1 MLKYQRLLC
10 RRFGGL
16 AAAGTALD
24 GQTRREAVSCSPA
37 SRSTGLPIWHS
48 SPLLLALNSSM
59 RLASILPLAAS
70 PIRALNDSNSQPE
83 AIAIMAAD
91 PDHLLRGDDAPPT
104 LPILPVRNT
113 VLFPGVVLPVTVT
126 RKKSVKLVRKAY
138 AADKL
143 LGVVAQQNPDADEP
157 ATDELHAVGTLARIL
172 KLLEQPD
179 GQITII
185 LQGQVRFTV
194 EEQLSFT
201 PLIARV
207 SYFDEVALN
216 PEIPGE
222 FGLLQALREAATKVL
237 ELTPEIPMEARA
249 MLDGIQSPAFLTH
262 FLSSNVQ
269 LDLPAKQRLLAL
281 ADPEAQAR
289 LLLEALLSQAELLEI
304 KQDIR
309 SKTHTGID
317 AQQREYFLRQQLK
330 TLQDELGQEGPDED
344 VHRLRARA
352 ETKKWPE
359 AVALHFKKEMDKLA
373 RTNPMA
379 PDFSVS
385 MNYVEFML
393 DLPWGEFTKDKFN
406 LKQTKKILDADH
418 FGLEKVKE
426 RILEYIAV
434 LKLKQDLKAP
444 ILCLYGPP
452 GVGKTSLGRSI
463 ATAMGRKYIRMS
475 LGGVRDEAEIR
486 GHRKTYVGA
495 MPGRIIAQIKKVGV
509 SNPVIIL
516 DEIDKVS
523 SDFRGDPSSALLEV
537 LDPEQNATFTDN
549 YLEVEYDLSKVL
561 FIATA
566 NSLETIQP
574 ALRDRMEI
582 IDLTGYTQEEKVQI
596 ARKHLWP
603 KQLREH
609 GLGETEVKITDA
621 ALHRVADDYTRES
634 GVRGLERKLA
644 ALTRNLARRKAGKE
658 PVPVVMEPA
667 DVRKILGAA
676 IFDRDQYQDNDIAGV
691 VTGLA
696 WTSVGGDILFVESL
710 LSRGRGK
717 LTLSGQLGDVMK
729 ESAITAL
736 SYLRSRADE
745 IGIDYRL
752 FEQYDLHIHFPEGAV
767 PKDGPSAGIAIFTSM
782 ASAFTQRRVRPRLA
796 MTGEITLR
804 GKVLPVGGIKEKLLA
819 ARRAG
824 MTDIILCPKNRKD
837 IEEIQADYLKGLT
850 IHYADRVDDVLRVA
864 LLDELVPN
872 PQKLP
877 VRDEPLPVV
886 GPSVEV
892 Q

>member
-1 MLKYQRLLC
+1 
-10 RRFGGL
+10 
-16 AAAGTALD
+16 
-24 GQTRREAVSCSPA
+24 
-37 SRSTGLPIWHS
+37 
-48 SPLLLALNSSM
+48 
-59 RLASILPLAAS
+59 
-70 PIRALNDSNSQPE
+70 
-83 AIAIMAAD
+83 MAAD
-91 PDHLLRGDDAPPT
+91 PDHLLPVVDAPAV
-104 LPILPVRNT
+104 LAILPVRNT

-126 RKKSVKLVRKAY
+126 RKKSIRLVRKL
-138 AADKL
+138 AAKNEKL
-143 LGVVAQQNPDADEP
+143 LGVVAQRHPDADEP
-157 ATDELHAVGTLARIL
+157 GTEDLYPVGTLARIL
-172 KLLEQPD
+172 KLIDQPD
-179 GQITII
+179 DTVTII
-185 LQGQVRFTV
+185 IQGQARFVVGEELTHSPQLTVRATYF
-194 EEQLSFT
+194 EEK
-201 PLIARV
+201 
-207 SYFDEVALN
+207 ALDADKD
-216 PEIPGE
+216 GE
-222 FGLLQALREAATKVL
+222 LVLLQSLREAASKVL
-237 ELTPEIPMEARA
+237 ELTPEIPTEARN
-249 MLDGIQSPAFLTH
+249 MLDGIQSPAFLIH

-269 LDLPAKQRLLAL
+269 LELPAKQRLLEL
-281 ADPEAQAR
+281 AEPEAQAR
-289 LLLEALLSQAELLEI
+289 QLLEALLRQIELLEI
-304 KQDIR
+304 KNDIR
-309 SKTHTGID
+309 TKVHTGID
-317 AQQREYFLRQQLK
+317 AEQREYFLRKQLK
-330 TLQDELGQEGPDED
+330 TLQDELGQGEGSPEGD
-344 VHRLRARA
+344 VDALRARA
-352 ETKKWPE
+352 LTKKWPE
-359 AVALHFKKEMDKLA
+359 ATAKHFEKELSKLG
-373 RTNPMA
+373 RLNQMS
-379 PDFSVS
+379 PDYPVTL
-385 MNYVEFML
+385 NYVEFLL
-393 DLPWGEFTKDKFN
+393 DLPWGATTKDKFN
-406 LKQTKKILDADH
+406 LKTAKKILDADH

-426 RILEYIAV
+426 RILEYLAV

-463 ATAMGRKYIRMS
+463 AQALGRKYVRLS

-495 MPGRIIAQIKKVGV
+495 MPGRIISQIKKAGV

-537 LDPEQNATFTDN
+537 LDPEQNSTFTDN
-549 YLEVEYDLSKVL
+549 YLEVEYDLSRVL

-609 GLGETEVKITDA
+609 GLGETEVKITDQ

-634 GVRGLERKLA
+634 GVRSLERQLA
-644 ALTRNLARRKAGKE
+644 ALTRHLARRKASKE
-658 PVPVVMEPA
+658 ALPPQLDPS
-667 DVRKILGAA
+667 DVLRILGAPR
-676 IFDRDQYQDNDIAGV
+676 FERDKDQDHDTAGV

-736 SYLRSRADE
+736 SYLRSRGDE
-745 IGIDYRL
+745 LGIDHRL
-752 FEQYDLHIHFPEGAV
+752 FEQYDLHIHFPEGGI
-767 PKDGPSAGIAIFTSM
+767 PKDGPSAGIAIFTSI
-782 ASAFTQRRVRPRLA
+782 ASAYTQRKIRPKMA

-804 GKVLPVGGIKEKLLA
+804 GRVLPVGGIKEKLLA

-824 MTDIILCPKNRKD
+824 IDMIILSPKNRKD
-837 IEEIQADYLKGLT
+837 VEEIPAEYLKGVR
-850 IHYADRVDDVLRVA
+850 IHYAERVDDVLAVA
-864 LLDELVPN
+864 LLPELVAR

-877 VRDEPLPVV
+877 VRDEAPAPV

>member
-1 MLKYQRLLC
+1 MTFVTPRPIGYYSGADATLA
-10 RRFGGL
+10 GG
-16 AAAGTALD
+16 A
-24 GQTRREAVSCSPA
+24 
-37 SRSTGLPIWHS
+37 
-48 SPLLLALNSSM
+48 
-59 RLASILPLAAS
+59 
-70 PIRALNDSNSQPE
+70 DSAPE

-91 PDHLLRGDDAPPT
+91 PDHLVSGNDAPPT
-104 LPILPVRNT
+104 LSLLPVRNT

-126 RKKSVKLVRKAY
+126 RKKSIRLVRKL
-138 AADKL
+138 AAKNEKL
-143 LGVVAQQNPDADEP
+143 VGVVAQRNPEADEP
-157 ATDELHAVGTLARIL
+157 GLEDLYPVGTLARIL
-172 KLLEQPD
+172 KVIDQPD
-179 GQITII
+179 GQVTII
-185 LQGQVRFTV
+185 IQGQVRFQI
-194 EEQLSFT
+194 EEQLTFSPQLT
-201 PLIARV
+201 ARV
-207 SYFDEVALN
+207 SYFEERALDA
-216 PEIPGE
+216 EKDGE
-222 FGLLQALREAATKVL
+222 MVLLQSLREAASKVL
-237 ELTPEIPMEARA
+237 ELTPEIPTEARA
-249 MLDGIQSPAFLTH
+249 MLEGIQSPAFLIH

-269 LDLPAKQRLLAL
+269 LELPAKQQLLEL

-289 LLLEALLSQAELLEI
+289 QLLEALLRQVELLEI
-304 KQDIR
+304 KNDIR
-309 SKTHTGID
+309 TKVHTGID

-330 TLQDELGQEGPDED
+330 TLQDELGQGESPEQD
-344 VHRLRARA
+344 VADLRARA
-352 ETKKWPE
+352 KEKKWPE
-359 AVALHFKKEMDKLA
+359 ATAKHFDKELAKLS
-373 RTNPMA
+373 RINQMS
-379 PDFSVS
+379 PDYPVTL
-385 MNYVEFML
+385 NYVEFLL
-393 DLPWGEFTKDKFN
+393 DLPWGEYTKDKFN
-406 LKQTKKILDADH
+406 LKATKKILDADH

-426 RILEYIAV
+426 RILEYLAV

-463 ATAMGRKYIRMS
+463 AQALGRKYVRMS

-495 MPGRIIAQIKKVGV
+495 MPGRIIAQIKKAGA

-537 LDPEQNATFTDN
+537 LDPEQNSTFTDN

-582 IDLTGYTQEEKVQI
+582 IDLTGYTQEEKAQI

-609 GLGETEVKITDA
+609 GLGEQEVKISDA
-621 ALHRVADDYTRES
+621 ALNRVADDYTRES
-634 GVRGLERKLA
+634 GVRNLDRQLA
-644 ALTRNLARRKAGKE
+644 ALSRNLARRKASKE
-658 PVPVVMEPA
+658 TLPPQLEPS
-667 DVRKILGAA
+667 DVLKILGAPRY
-676 IFDRDQYQDNDIAGV
+676 DRDLYQESDTAGV

-736 SYLRSRADE
+736 SYLRSRSDE
-745 IGIDYRL
+745 LGIDYRL
-752 FEQYDLHIHFPEGAV
+752 FEQYDLHIHFPEGGI
-767 PKDGPSAGIAIFTSM
+767 PKDGPSAGIAIFTSI
-782 ASAFTQRRVRPRLA
+782 ASAYTQRRVRPHLA

-804 GKVLPVGGIKEKLLA
+804 GRVLPVGGIKEKLLA

-824 MTDIILCPKNRKD
+824 IRDVILTPKNRKD
-837 IEEIQADYLKGLT
+837 VEEIQGDYLKGLT
-850 IHYADRVDDVLRVA
+850 IHYAERVDDVLAVA
-864 LLDELVPN
+864 LLQEQVAR
-872 PQKLP
+872 PQALP
-877 VRDEPLPVV
+877 IRDEAPTPV

>member
-1 MLKYQRLLC
+1 MSLDSSRPHQALT
-10 RRFGGL
+10 GGP
-16 AAAGTALD
+16 D
-24 GQTRREAVSCSPA
+24 SP
-37 SRSTGLPIWHS
+37 S
-48 SPLLLALNSSM
+48 
-59 RLASILPLAAS
+59 
-70 PIRALNDSNSQPE
+70 E

-91 PDHLLRGDDAPPT
+91 PDHLLPATDAPAT
-104 LPILPVRNT
+104 LALLPVRNT

-126 RKKSVKLVRKAY
+126 RKKSIRLIRKL
-138 AADKL
+138 AAKNDKF
-143 LGVVAQQNPDADEP
+143 LGVVAQLQPDADEP
-157 ATDELHAVGTLARIL
+157 TTEELHPVGTLARIL
-172 KLLEQPD
+172 KVMDHPD
-179 GQITII
+179 GTITIV
-185 LQGQVRFTV
+185 LQGQLRFLV
-194 EEQLSFT
+194 GEQLTYT
-201 PLIARV
+201 PQLTAQV
-207 SYFDEVALN
+207 TYFEERALDA
-216 PEIPGE
+216 EIDGE
-222 FGLLQALREAATKVL
+222 MVLLQSLREAASKVL
-237 ELTPEIPMEARA
+237 ELTPEIPMEART
-249 MLDGIQSPAFLTH
+249 MLDGINSASFLVH

-269 LDLPAKQRLLAL
+269 LELPAKQALLEL
-281 ADPEAQAR
+281 TDPEAQAR
-289 LLLEALLSQAELLEI
+289 QLLEALLRQIELLEI
-304 KQDIR
+304 KNDIR
-309 SKTHTGID
+309 TKVHTGID
-317 AQQREYFLRQQLK
+317 AEQREYFLRKQLK
-330 TLQDELGQEGPDED
+330 TLQEELGQGEGSPEGD
-344 VHRLRARA
+344 VAALRARA
-352 ETKKWPE
+352 EVKNWPE
-359 AVALHFKKEMDKLA
+359 ATAKHFDKEMAKLG
-373 RTNPMA
+373 RLNQMA
-379 PDFSVS
+379 PDYP
-385 MNYVEFML
+385 MTLNYVEFLL
-393 DLPWGEFTKDKFN
+393 DLPWGETTKDKFN
-406 LKQTKKILDADH
+406 LKNAKRILDADH

-426 RILEYIAV
+426 RILEYLAV

-463 ATAMGRKYIRMS
+463 ATALGRKYVRLS

-486 GHRKTYVGA
+486 GHRKTYIGA
-495 MPGRIIAQIKKVGV
+495 MPGRIIAQIKKAGA

-537 LDPEQNATFTDN
+537 LDPEQNSTFTDN

-566 NSLETIQP
+566 NSLDTIQP

-634 GVRGLERKLA
+634 GVRSLERQLA
-644 ALTRNLARRKAGKE
+644 ALSRNLARRKASKE
-658 PVPVVMEPA
+658 ALPSQLEPA
-667 DVRKILGAA
+667 DILKILGTPR
-676 IFDRDQYQDNDIAGV
+676 FDRDKDQDHDTAGV

-745 IGIDYRL
+745 LGIDYRL
-752 FEQYDLHIHFPEGAV
+752 FEQYDLHIHFPEGGI
-767 PKDGPSAGIAIFTSM
+767 PKDGPSAGIAIFTSI
-782 ASAFTQRRVRPRLA
+782 ASAYTQRRVRPRMA

-804 GKVLPVGGIKEKLLA
+804 GRVLPVGGIKEKLLA

-824 MTDIILCPKNRKD
+824 VDTIILSPKNRKD
-837 IEEIQADYLKGLT
+837 VEEIQPDYLKGVA
-850 IHYADRVDDVLRVA
+850 IHYAERVDDVLAVA
-864 LLDELVPN
+864 LLPELVAR

-877 VRDEPLPVV
+877 VRDEAPAPA

>member
-1 MLKYQRLLC
+1 
-10 RRFGGL
+10 
-16 AAAGTALD
+16 
-24 GQTRREAVSCSPA
+24 
-37 SRSTGLPIWHS
+37 
-48 SPLLLALNSSM
+48 
-59 RLASILPLAAS
+59 
-70 PIRALNDSNSQPE
+70 
-83 AIAIMAAD
+83 MAAD
-91 PDHLLRGDDAPPT
+91 PDHLISGKDAPPT
-104 LPILPVRNT
+104 LSILPVRNT

-126 RKKSVKLVRKAY
+126 RKKSIRLVRKL
-138 AADKL
+138 AARPDKL
-143 LGVVAQQNPDADEP
+143 VGVVAQRNPEADEP
-157 ATDELHAVGTLARIL
+157 ALEDLYGVGTLARIL
-172 KLLEQPD
+172 KLIEQPD
-179 GQITII
+179 GQVTII
-185 LQGQVRFTV
+185 IQGQVRFQLG
-194 EEQLSFT
+194 EELTFSPQLT
-201 PLIARV
+201 ANV
-207 SYFDEVALN
+207 TYFEERALDA
-216 PEIPGE
+216 EKDGE
-222 FGLLQALREAATKVL
+222 MVLLQSLREAASKVL
-237 ELTPEIPMEARA
+237 ELTPEIPLEARA
-249 MLDGIQSPAFLTH
+249 MLEGIQSPAFLIH

-269 LDLPAKQRLLAL
+269 LELPAKQQLLEL

-289 LLLEALLSQAELLEI
+289 QLLEALLRQAELLEI
-304 KQDIR
+304 KNDIR
-309 SKTHTGID
+309 TKVHTGID

-330 TLQDELGQEGPDED
+330 TLQDELGQGESPEQD
-344 VHRLRARA
+344 VAGLRTRA
-352 ETKKWPE
+352 LEKKWPE
-359 AVALHFKKEMDKLA
+359 AVAKHFDKELSKLA
-373 RTNPMA
+373 RINQMS
-379 PDFSVS
+379 PDYPVTL
-385 MNYVEFML
+385 NYVEFLL
-393 DLPWGEFTKDKFN
+393 DLPWGEYTKDKFN
-406 LKQTKKILDADH
+406 LKNTKKILDADH

-426 RILEYIAV
+426 RILEYLAV

-463 ATAMGRKYIRMS
+463 ATALGRKYVRMS

-495 MPGRIIAQIKKVGV
+495 MPGRIISQIKKAGA

-537 LDPEQNATFTDN
+537 LDPEQNSTFTDN

-566 NSLETIQP
+566 NSLDTIQP

-582 IDLTGYTQEEKVQI
+582 IDLTGYTQEEKTQI
-596 ARKHLWP
+596 AKKHLWP

-609 GLGETEVKITDA
+609 GLGEQEVKITDQ

-634 GVRGLERKLA
+634 GVRNLDRQLA
-644 ALTRNLARRKAGKE
+644 ALSRNLARRKASKE
-658 PVPVVMEPA
+658 TLPPVLEPS
-667 DVRKILGAA
+667 DVLKILGSPR
-676 IFDRDQYQDNDIAGV
+676 FDRDLYQESDTAGV

-745 IGIDYRL
+745 LGIDYRM
-752 FEQYDLHIHFPEGAV
+752 FEQYDLHIHFPEGGI
-767 PKDGPSAGIAIFTSM
+767 PKDGPSAGIAIFTSI
-782 ASAFTQRRVRPRLA
+782 ASAYTQRRVRPHLA

-804 GKVLPVGGIKEKLLA
+804 GRVLPVGGIKEKLLA

-824 MTDIILCPKNRKD
+824 IRDVILSPKNRKD
-837 IEEIQADYLKGLT
+837 VEEITAEYLKGLT
-850 IHYADRVDDVLRVA
+850 IHYAERVDDVLAVA
-864 LLDELVPN
+864 LLNEQVAR
-872 PQKLP
+872 PQSLP
-877 VRDEPLPVV
+877 VRDESPIPA

>member
-1 MLKYQRLLC
+1 MPFDLSRPGHALA
-10 RRFGGL
+10 GGP
-16 AAAGTALD
+16 D
-24 GQTRREAVSCSPA
+24 SP
-37 SRSTGLPIWHS
+37 S
-48 SPLLLALNSSM
+48 
-59 RLASILPLAAS
+59 
-70 PIRALNDSNSQPE
+70 D

-91 PDHLLRGDDAPPT
+91 PDHLLAADDAPDV
-104 LPILPVRNT
+104 LAILPVRNT

-126 RKKSVKLVRKAY
+126 RKKSIRLVRKL
-138 AADKL
+138 AAKNEKL
-143 LGVVAQQNPDADEP
+143 VGVVAQRHPDADEP
-157 ATDELHAVGTLARIL
+157 TTEDLYPVGTLARIL
-172 KLLEQPD
+172 KLIDQPD
-179 GQITII
+179 DTVTII
-185 LQGQVRFTV
+185 IQGQVRFAV
-194 EEQLSFT
+194 GEQLTHT
-201 PLIARV
+201 PQLTVRAT
-207 SYFDEVALN
+207 YFDEKALDA
-216 PEIPGE
+216 EKDGE
-222 FGLLQALREAATKVL
+222 LVLLQSLREAASKVL
-237 ELTPEIPMEARA
+237 ELTPEIPMEARN
-249 MLDGIQSPAFLTH
+249 MLEGIQSPAFLTH

-269 LDLPAKQRLLAL
+269 LELPAKQKLLEL
-281 ADPEAQAR
+281 AEPEAQAR
-289 LLLEALLSQAELLEI
+289 QLLEALLRQIELLEI
-304 KQDIR
+304 KNDIR
-309 SKTHTGID
+309 TKVHTGID
-317 AQQREYFLRQQLK
+317 AEQREYFLRKQLK
-330 TLQDELGQEGPDED
+330 TLQDELGQGEGSPEGDIAA
-344 VHRLRARA
+344 LRARA
-352 ETKKWPE
+352 LTKKWPE
-359 AVALHFKKEMDKLA
+359 ATAKHFDKELGKLT
-373 RTNPMA
+373 RLNQMS
-379 PDFSVS
+379 PDYPVTL
-385 MNYVEFML
+385 NYVEFLL
-393 DLPWGEFTKDKFN
+393 DLPWNETTKDKFN
-406 LKQTKKILDADH
+406 LKTTKKILDTDH

-426 RILEYIAV
+426 RILEYLAV

-463 ATAMGRKYIRMS
+463 ATALGRKYVRLS

-495 MPGRIIAQIKKVGV
+495 MPGRIISQIKKAGV

-537 LDPEQNATFTDN
+537 LDPEQNSTFTDN

-634 GVRGLERKLA
+634 GVRSLERQLA
-644 ALTRNLARRKAGKE
+644 ALTRNLARRKASKE
-658 PVPVVMEPA
+658 ALPPQIEPSE
-667 DVRKILGAA
+667 VLKILGSPR
-676 IFDRDQYQDNDIAGV
+676 FDRDKDQDHDTVGV

-745 IGIDYRL
+745 LGIDYRL
-752 FEQYDLHIHFPEGAV
+752 FEQYDLHIHFPEGGI
-767 PKDGPSAGIAIFTSM
+767 PKDGPSAGIAIFTSI
-782 ASAFTQRRVRPRLA
+782 ASAYTQRQVRPKMA

-804 GKVLPVGGIKEKLLA
+804 GRVLPVGGIKEKLLA

-824 MTDIILCPKNRKD
+824 IDTIILSPKNRKD
-837 IEEIQADYLKGLT
+837 VEEIPTDYLKGVH
-850 IHYADRVDDVLRVA
+850 IHYAERVDDVLAVA
-864 LLDELVPN
+864 LLPELVAR

-877 VRDEPLPVV
+877 VRDEAPTP
-886 GPSVEV
+886 PARAWRYNNM
-892 Q
+892 